1 MDKKNSGSSRR
12 RKESLT
18 NSLKSISSSKMATD
32 ESKRPRVHAQRK
44 FAQGQGQSPSNSIQG
59 SPAKNS
65 SITAIASSHQPSN
78 RLISDLHLRGTST
91 MHASTGS
98 RSGNHSS
105 SSSTAS
111 GPVTNNSKPNGKSL
125 DSMKKGE
132 RPKTEDFLTFLCL
145 RGTNLLPPELDFFN
159 QAPLPTTTNE
169 NSSDDESLEDTSNSY
184 QQNKTISKQSGVA
197 ADNGR
202 LQSTIG
208 GVRKSASNTSA
219 TSRNRALESAVKKTT
234 SPRKVISNSTPEKKL
249 PASVQALKKKYT
261 EQRLARSVF
270 TKNLQPASRMTRSQT
285 NEESSKKTL
294 KAKKKVLLKSNAGQ
308 NEKREASRSSTRN
321 LSSLEKKQNASR
333 RHQKPEETRRS
344 GRVKVV
350 AKALPTRKP
359 SAATIVAKRK
369 TRMATL

>member
-78 RLISDLHLRGTST
+78 RLISDLHMRGTST

-111 GPVTNNSKPNGKSL
+111 GPVTNNSKSNGKSL
-125 DSMKKGE
+125 DSIRKGE

-159 QAPLPTTTNE
+159 QAPLPINPND
-169 NSSDDESLEDTSNSY
+169 NSSEDESLEDATNSY
-184 QQNKTISKQSGVA
+184 QTSSNASKQSGPVL
-197 ADNGR
+197 DNGR

-219 TSRNRALESAVKKTT
+219 TSRNRALASAVKKTT
-234 SPRKVISNSTPEKKL
+234 SPRKDVSNVTSEKKL

-270 TKNLQPASRMTRSQT
+270 TKNLQPASRRTRSQT
-285 NEESSKKTL
+285 HEASSKDKMKSTKRVL
-294 KAKKKVLLKSNAGQ
+294 RKAGNDEARGKISSRPSSRASVPIDKKQ
-308 NEKREASRSSTRN
+308 TESRS
-321 LSSLEKKQNASR
+321 L
-333 RHQKPEETRRS
+333 
-344 GRVKVV
+344 
-350 AKALPTRKP
+350 
-359 SAATIVAKRK
+359 
-369 TRMATL
+369 